1 MTIMRAAYFLIA
13 VVSLCSC
20 NNKMKEC
27 LRELANQEIEL
38 AYDYLQLAS
47 KVGAQ
52 NAYPGFASLFTKLSD
67 DDSSRGHELVKYIAL
82 RKLSISPLIKKEGI
96 KNHVLTLRET
106 GVVKYLETAHEFNK
120 KILQSVET
128 CHEDSN
134 DASAQDYLESHLL
147 DHHIE
152 VGKLLEDLL
161 NRIKISSDA
170 DNALITYMV
179 DEELLN
185 TYGDRRKDI
194 FA

>member
-1 MTIMRAAYFLIA
+1 MRIVYFLIA

-20 NNKMKEC
+20 NDKMKEC
-27 LRELANQEIEL
+27 LRGLANQEIEL

-67 DDSSRGHELVKYIAL
+67 DGSSRGHELVKYIAL
-82 RKLSISPLIKKEGI
+82 RKLLIKPLIKEEGI
-96 KNHVLTLRET
+96 KSRLHALRES
-106 GVVKYLETAHEFNK
+106 GVVKYLDTARDSNN
-120 KILQSVET
+120 KILDAVKT

-152 VGKLLEDLL
+152 VGKLFDDLL
-161 NRIKISSDA
+161 NRIKTGSDA
-170 DNALITYMV
+170 DSALITYMV
-179 DEELLN
+179 DEELVN
-185 TYGDRRKDI
+185 TYGDRRKDV